1 MKKQNAQQNTPR
13 IVCCSRR
20 HKVWGIIALVGL
32 FVCGLMIGF
41 TMARTPSTAIEFQ
54 DADCKR
60 LARTIDEQKSLLISY
75 ADNVERMKEIHS
87 RVIEAQKLFAEGC
100 SHYVPEA
107 TVAANDNP
115 TNPIKPACAVVEET
129 LLRYIGS
136 ESSPE
141 PRDYVSNATVYL
153 QLMENGCPENQERYK
168 QLAARSLEIATSLQ
182 NEWQYEEDIENR
194 GGETTTDIIE
204 AYKKLDMKREAQ
216 EFLNKV
222 QKLTDPAIDF
232 IMKMQEVINE

>member
-1 MKKQNAQQNTPR
+1 MKKQTAQQNTAR
-13 IVCCSRR
+13 VACCSRG
-20 HKVWGIIALVGL
+20 HKIWGLIAVVGL
-32 FVCGLMIGF
+32 FVCGLMIGL
-41 TMARTPSTAIEFQ
+41 TMGRTPLTAIEFQ

-60 LARTIDEQKSLLISY
+60 LAQTIKSQKNYLISH
-75 ADNVERMKEIHS
+75 ADDVEDIKKGRD
-87 RVIEAQKLFAEGC
+87 RVVEAQKLYDEGC

-107 TVAANDNP
+107 VQADNAS
-115 TNPIKPACAVVEET
+115 TNAPKPACAVVEEV
-129 LLRYIGS
+129 LLAQPISDDSRV
-136 ESSPE
+136 PE
-141 PRDYVSNATVYL
+141 EHLYNANLYL
-153 QLMENGCPENQERYK
+153 QLMENGCPENQEKYK

-182 NEWQYEEDIENR
+182 QEWNYEDDIKGN